1 MTVASILKGK
11 GRNVI
16 SERATTSLAGI
27 CKVLSERKIGAIVI
41 TGAEGL
47 IEGIISERDIVKAI
61 GQQGPGAL
69 DLAVG
74 DIMTRAV
81 ITCVEGDSVNSVM
94 SKMSSGRFRHMPVVD
109 EDRKVIGV
117 ISIGDVVKHKI
128 AQVELE
134 AEQMRSYISTP

>member
-16 SERATTSLAGI
+16 SERATTLLAGI